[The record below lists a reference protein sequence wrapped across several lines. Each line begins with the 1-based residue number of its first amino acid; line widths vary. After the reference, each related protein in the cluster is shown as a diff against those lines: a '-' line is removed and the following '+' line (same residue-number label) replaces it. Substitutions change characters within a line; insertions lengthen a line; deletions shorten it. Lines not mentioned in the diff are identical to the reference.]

1 MRTRLFTAAPI
12 RPERNVKA
20 RAILDTPERQNAA
33 LALQDIIINSPV
45 PRHAVMEISS
55 RNVVEGTARAPHRAM
70 YKAMSLT
77 DDDIAKPFVGVCH
90 TGNEATPC
98 NIHLPRLAIKAKQGV
113 ADAGATPREFSTIA
127 VSDGIAMGHE
137 GMKSSL
143 VSREVIADSIELMV
157 RAHQYDAL
165 VGIAGCD
172 KSLPGTMMAMARLN
186 IPSVFVYG
194 GTIMPGVL
202 ADGREL
208 TIVDVYEAVGAYD
221 SGNISLEQLKDIED
235 TACPNAGS
243 CGGMFTANTMASISE
258 AIGLALPGSA
268 SPPAEDARREEMA
281 YQTGAACARLLLES
295 GTRPRDILTFEAFEN
310 AIAMLNAVGGST
322 NGILHLLA
330 LSREVGVNLTYD
342 DFERVRKRTPHITD
356 MKPGGNYVMNSLDRI
371 GGIPRVMAKLLDAG
385 LLNGDC
391 ITVTGRTISENLGSE
406 NTRVWLSQAPGATS
420 TGVAS
425 PAAAASPPTSPAT
438 PPTATASTTFA
449 ASQDHPA
456 KKGADVPPDHAPG
469 ILRGVENPIHRTGT
483 ALILKGTLAPDG
495 AVIKTAGVEMSSF
508 EGRARV
514 FDREE
519 EAFEA
524 VSQGKIVPGDVVVI
538 RYEGPKG
545 GPGMREMLATTAAL
559 VGQGLGRQ
567 VAMVTDGRFSGG
579 TRGFMVGHVAPE
591 AYVGGPIALVEDGDA
606 IRIDTDS
613 NSIDI
618 VVPDREMDA
627 RRARWQRPPPNYEDG
642 ALAKFAS
649 LVGSA
654 SEGAVTRPVLP

>member
-1 MRTRLFTAAPI
+1 
-12 RPERNVKA
+12 
-20 RAILDTPERQNAA
+20 
-33 LALQDIIINSPV
+33 
-45 PRHAVMEISS
+45 MEISS

-70 YKAMSLT
+70 YKAMGLG
-77 DDDIAKPFVGVCH
+77 DDDLAKGFVGVCH

-98 NIHLPRLAIKAKQGV
+98 NIHLPGLAVKAKQGV
-113 ADAGATPREFSTIA
+113 TDAGCTPREFSTIA

-186 IPSVFVYG
+186 VPSVFVYG
-194 GTIMPGVL
+194 GTIMPGML
-202 ADGREL
+202 DGREL

-221 SGNISLEQLKDIED
+221 AGNLSLEGLKDIED

-268 SPPAEDARREEMA
+268 SPPAEDQRREKMA
-281 YQTGAACARLLLES
+281 YDTGAACARLLD
-295 GTRPRDILTFEAFEN
+295 TNIRPRDILTFEAFEN
-310 AIAMLNAVGGST
+310 AITMLNSVGGST

-330 LSREVGVNLTYD
+330 LAGEVGIDLTYD
-342 DFERVRKRTPHITD
+342 DFERVRRRTPHLAD
-356 MKPGGNYVMNSLDRI
+356 MKPGGNYVMNSLDKI
-371 GGIPRVMAKLLDAG
+371 GGIPLVLKRLHEKG

-391 ITVTGRTISENLGSE
+391 MTVTGRTVRENIARAVIAEPEQGIVRPIT
-406 NTRVWLSQAPGATS
+406 NPIHPQG
-420 TGVAS
+420 
-425 PAAAASPPTSPAT
+425 
-438 PPTATASTTFA
+438 TA
-449 ASQDHPA
+449 
-456 KKGADVPPDHAPG
+456 V
-469 ILRGVENPIHRTGT
+469 ILRGS
-483 ALILKGTLAPDG
+483 LAPDG
-495 AVIKTAGVEMSSF
+495 AVIKTAGVEMSEF
-508 EGRARV
+508 AGRARV

-524 VSQGKIVPGDVVVI
+524 VSAGLIDEGDVVVI

-559 VGQGLGRQ
+559 VGQGLGRK

-591 AYVGGPIALVEDGDA
+591 AYVGGPIALVRNGDA
-606 IRIDTDS
+606 ITINTGT
-613 NSIDI
+613 NSITLD
-618 VVPDREMDA
+618 VPPEEIRKRADA
-627 RRARWQRPPPNYEDG
+627 WAPPKPNYTSG
-642 ALAKFAS
+642 ALAKYAT

-654 SEGAVTRPVLP
+654 AQGATTKPSL